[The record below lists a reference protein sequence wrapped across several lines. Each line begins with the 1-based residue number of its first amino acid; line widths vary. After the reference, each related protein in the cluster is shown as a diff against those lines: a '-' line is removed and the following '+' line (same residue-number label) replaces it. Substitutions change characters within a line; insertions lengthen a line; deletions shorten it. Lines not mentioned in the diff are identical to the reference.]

1 MPLNIPGTLVPL
13 HLLINPRL
21 IVPQMIVKDIRQ
33 LDFPELRRTGYRGA
47 VFDKDN
53 CLTPPH
59 RDTLVPDLKDAWDE
73 CRKTFGPQ
81 NVLIVSNSAGSHL
94 DAGEIQAESVS
105 HHLSAPV
112 LRHPSFKPSYS
123 CISSIRA
130 YFASLPRP
138 VRDEELIVVGDRIF
152 TDTVMANRMA
162 RHERVSQPTAPSPAG
177 EQPDLVDSPSKEL
190 DVFAPRAPASSP
202 TASSRVRVGPLAI
215 LTTTVW
221 ERDSPILRRLEM
233 QLLRGVERWVLGEG
247 RGAAQDWTDVR
258 YGRFFKEL
266 AMPEVLRRE
275 KPGFVRRMLRRW
287 RGE

>member
-33 LDFPELRRTGYRGA
+33 LDFPELRRAGYRGA

-59 RDTLVPDLKDAWDE
+59 RDTLVPDLKDAWNE

-105 HHLSAPV
+105 HHLSVPV
-112 LRHPSFKPSYS
+112 LRHTSLKPSYS
-123 CISSIRA
+123 CIASIRA

-138 VRDEELIVVGDRIF
+138 IRDEELVVVGDRIF

-162 RHERVSQPTAPSPAG
+162 RHERVSQPSAPSIAD
-177 EQPDLVDSPSKEL
+177 EQPDSVDSPSKEL
-190 DVFAPRAPASSP
+190 DVFAPPTSSL
-202 TASSRVRVGPLAI
+202 RVRVGPLAI

-233 QLLRGVERWVLGEG
+233 QFLRGVERWVLSEG
-247 RGAAQDWTDVR
+247 RGAARDWTSVR